1 MPIYR
6 SEKNKD
12 YVVMSNVFLQRKYLS
27 IKAKGLL
34 AYMLSLPD
42 DWKFTIGGLTF
53 QLKECKSAVAAMLDE
68 LERNGYLCR
77 FYKRTPDGRIAEA
90 VYEIYELPT
99 LDKPTLAQPTPEL
112 PPP

>member
-6 SEKNKD
+6 TEKSKD
-12 YVVMSNVFLQRKYLS
+12 YVVMSNVFLQRKDLS

-68 LERNGYLCR
+68 LVSAGTVMPAALASRSNGMLPT
-77 FYKRTPDGRIAEA
+77 KWSSRIAA
-90 VYEIYELPT
+90 IS
-99 LDKPTLAQPTPEL
+99 A
-112 PPP
+112 